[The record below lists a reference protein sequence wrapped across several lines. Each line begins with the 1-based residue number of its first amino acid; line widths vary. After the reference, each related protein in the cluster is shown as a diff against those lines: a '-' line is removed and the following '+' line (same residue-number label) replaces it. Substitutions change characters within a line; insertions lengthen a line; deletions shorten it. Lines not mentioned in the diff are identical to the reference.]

1 MRQLC
6 WLGLMFNLLGLIISP
21 DKTTSGLLLGSSIVY
36 VMALIATT
44 EADDDHLP

>member
-6 WLGLMFNLLGLIISP
+6 WLGLLLNLVGLIISP
-21 DKTTSGLLLGSSIVY
+21 DKATTGLLLGSSIIY

-44 EADDDHLP
+44 EGDDNP